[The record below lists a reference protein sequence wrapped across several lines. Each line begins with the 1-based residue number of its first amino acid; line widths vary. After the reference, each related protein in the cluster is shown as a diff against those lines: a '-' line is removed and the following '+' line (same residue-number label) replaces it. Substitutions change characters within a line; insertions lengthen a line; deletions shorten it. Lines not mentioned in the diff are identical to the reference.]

1 MSLFDLDP
9 NRYTTYG
16 EAIET
21 NGLEVRHGINGVGLL
36 TRGLVWQLFDVYLL
50 TESVDG
56 ITTSWSDSE
65 GSITTTWSDSESA
78 ITTTWTDVQYGIYGE
93 YTP

>member
-1 MSLFDLDP
+1 MSLYDLDP

-21 NGLEVRHGINGVGLL
+21 NGLVVRHDINGVGLV
-36 TRGLVWQLFDVYLL
+36 TRGLVWQLFDIFID
-50 TESVDG
+50 TASVDG
-56 ITTSWSDSE
+56 ISSSWSNAEAS
-65 GSITTTWSDSESA
+65 
-78 ITTTWTDVQYGIYGE
+78 ITTTWTDSQYGIYGE

>member
-1 MSLFDLDP
+1 MSLYDLDP

-21 NGLEVRHGINGVGLL
+21 NGLVVRHDINGVGLV
-36 TRGLVWQLFDVYLL
+36 TRGLVWQLFDVFIDVG
-50 TESVDG
+50 SVDG
-56 ITTSWSDSE
+56 ITTSWSDSQ
-65 GSITTTWSDSESA
+65 SA
-78 ITTTWTDVQYGIYGE
+78 ITTTWTDSQYGIYGE